1 MWLLLLFIHVLGLTG
16 FNLILRKSVL
26 DKIDRFTLAVIMQ
39 TGLAIP
45 AVFIVIVR
53 PPDFS
58 IYDAGNY
65 IFLGL
70 IILFNI
76 GLHVSNV
83 KSLQYLEA
91 GVYSIIYNLRLLIVT
106 VLGILFLHEDVIWM
120 RIFGGILIFLAILIV
135 KQKSSR
141 FVRVKGTEWAL
152 AAALIISFLNITEKA
167 VINDIGL
174 LNYFPVAMI
183 ATWLIMFGYLLLSG
197 RHIKSS
203 ILLKPRIF
211 QLMALRAVSGYA
223 FTGALAAGAL
233 VSVANYIS
241 GMSVILMVVLG
252 ALLLKE
258 REYILRK
265 AIATGVAVLG
275 LTIILISELI

>member
-26 DKIDRFTLAVIMQ
+26 EKVDRFALATIMQ

-45 AVFIVIVR
+45 AVFIVIIR
-53 PPDFS
+53 PPEFDL
-58 IYDAGNY
+58 YDTKNY
-65 IFLGL
+65 ILLGL

-106 VLGILFLHEDVIWM
+106 VLGILFLNEDVIWL
-120 RIFGGILIFLAILIV
+120 RILGGVLIFLAILIV
-135 KQKSSR
+135 KQKSSK
-141 FVRVKGTEWAL
+141 FVRIKGTEWAI
-152 AAALIISFLNITEKA
+152 AAAFIISFLNVTEKV

-183 ATWLIMFGYLLLSG
+183 ITWLLMFSYLVLSG
-197 RHIKSS
+197 RRIRSS
-203 ILLKPRIF
+203 VLLQPKML
-211 QLMALRAVSGYA
+211 QLMTFRAISGYA

-265 AIATGVAVLG
+265 TIATGVAVLG
-275 LTIILISELI
+275 LTVILISELM

>member
-1 MWLLLLFIHVLGLTG
+1 MWLLLLFIHAFGLAG
-16 FNLILRKSVL
+16 FNLILRKSIL
-26 DKIDRFTLAVIMQ
+26 EKIDRFTLATIMQ

-45 AVFIVIVR
+45 AVFIVIIR
-53 PPDFS
+53 PPEFNL
-58 IYDAGNY
+58 YDSKNY
-65 IFLGL
+65 ILLGL

-106 VLGILFLHEDVIWM
+106 ILGILFLSEEIIWL
-120 RIFGGILIFLAILIV
+120 RILGGILIFLAILIV
-135 KQKSSR
+135 RQKSSK
-141 FVRVKGTEWAL
+141 FVIIKGMEWGI
-152 AAALIISFLNITEKA
+152 AAAFIISFLNISEKI
-167 VINDIGL
+167 VINNVGL

-183 ATWLIMFGYLLLSG
+183 VTWVIMFSYLLLSG
-197 RHIKSS
+197 RRVKVSA
-203 ILLKPRIF
+203 LLQPRML
-211 QLMALRAVSGYA
+211 QLMSLRAMSGYA

-241 GMSVILMVVLG
+241 GLSVIIMVVLG

-258 REYILRK
+258 RDYLFRK
-265 AIATGVAVLG
+265 IIATGIAVLG
-275 LTIILISELI
+275 LTVILISELI